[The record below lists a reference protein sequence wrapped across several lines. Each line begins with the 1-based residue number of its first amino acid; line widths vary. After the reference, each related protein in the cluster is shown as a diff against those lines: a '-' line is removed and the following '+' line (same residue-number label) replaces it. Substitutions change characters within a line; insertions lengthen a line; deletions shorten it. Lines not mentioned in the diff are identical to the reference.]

1 MKNIL
6 LIFFLAAFT
15 SCYTVKPCQCPEPKI
30 IEVVRYPEND
40 FLIDPGFSHP
50 GYIPYDSI
58 KAWEKMAFNYDTT
71 RPLDFFIKKDSL

>member
-50 GYIPYDSI
+50 RYIPYDSI
-58 KAWEKMAFNYDTT
+58 KLWIIDSTLIINDTDKW
-71 RPLDFFIKKDSL
+71 LKF